1 MNRRYAL
8 LAILPVLLSAS
19 GSLGDQRARIE
30 ALEETF
36 LAPCCL
42 AEPVSRHRSEVALQ
56 MKAEIARWVDEGKS
70 DRDIIDTYKQRYGA
84 RVLVEPE
91 GSQGWWMKVVP
102 WAVLVLGLAFTVW
115 LMRRMSVR
123 KELPQAAGAADGT
136 SGDRA
141 TPASS

>member
-1 MNRRYAL
+1 MNRWYAL
-8 LAILPVLLSAS
+8 FAIVPVLLGAS
-19 GSLGDQRARIE
+19 TSPSDKRARIE
-30 ALEETF
+30 ALEGTF
-36 LAPCCL
+36 LAPCCW

-84 RVLVEPE
+84 RVQVEPE
-91 GSQGWWMKVVP
+91 GSQGWWMQVVP
-102 WAVLVLGLAFTVW
+102 WAVSLLGLAFTVR

>member
-36 LAPCCL
+36 LAPCCW

-70 DRDIIDTYKQRYGA
+70 DRDIIDAYKQRYGA

-91 GSQGWWMKVVP
+91 GSQGWWMQVVP
-102 WAVLVLGLAFTVW
+102 WAVLLLGLVFTVR
-115 LMRRMSVR
+115 LLRRMAAR
-123 KELPQAAGAADGT
+123 KELSQPAGAADL
-136 SGDRA
+136 
-141 TPASS
+141 ASDQELDV